1 MSGWQSWCWKGWG
14 PRPSVGNS
22 QNMDEERWRWV
33 GGDSEDHCG
42 RCAFHQNKGRR
53 GRSERPL
60 RKRYLREG
68 GRENRQGFRGAG
80 VHLRVIFIYILT
92 CSFMTWRMKR
102 GWWRDRD
109 RVGRNVL
116 VTTRQPGRLHRTRG
130 ETSRGCRCQVVHQ
143 ASPWMQRGVRGTWR
157 QIWLGSE
164 PLLITDEIGCGVL
177 YDSTLLASKRT
188 FKVRWQPKTMKL
200 LWDLHET
207 AVETIGC
214 SRWFTVSNL
223 NITHHFTNYQFIHC
237 YCT

>member
-1 MSGWQSWCWKGWG
+1 
-14 PRPSVGNS
+14 
-22 QNMDEERWRWV
+22 MDEERWRWV

-68 GRENRQGFRGAG
+68 GRENRQGFHGAG

-130 ETSRGCRCQVVHQ
+130 ETSRGCSVSSCTPSKFLDAARCQGDLAADMTRFRTSSHHWWDWLWC
-143 ASPWMQRGVRGTWR
+143 S
-157 QIWLGSE
+157 IWLN
-164 PLLITDEIGCGVL
+164 
-177 YDSTLLASKRT
+177 LAG
-188 FKVRWQPKTMKL
+188 L
-200 LWDLHET
+200 EGHL
-207 AVETIGC
+207 
-214 SRWFTVSNL
+214 
-223 NITHHFTNYQFIHC
+223 
-237 YCT
+237 